1 MVQKETKEKLNFS
14 YARRLGQLPG
24 YLFVEIDRKK
34 KELIKQGVDIINLGI
49 GDPDQPTFTHIVE
62 AMKKALDNSR
72 YHHYP
77 MGTGLEQFRQV
88 SACWYKK
95 RFGVEINSAKEI
107 YTLIG
112 SKEGIGH
119 FPLAFINPGDVV
131 LIPEPAYPVYTS
143 STIFAGGTPY
153 YLPLLEKN
161 NFLPD
166 FSSVPQAIRE
176 KAKLLFLNYPNNP
189 TAAVADKIFFEEV
202 IRFADKNGII
212 VVHDAAYSEIYFEG
226 EKPISFLEVEG
237 AKEVGVE
244 FHSLS
249 KTYNMTGWRIGFVVG
264 NEKLIKGL
272 SQVKD
277 NFDSGVF
284 DCIQVA
290 GMSALE
296 DSQEAVEKIRQM
308 YKRRRDILVE
318 GLRKLGWDVKMPQAT
333 FYVWTKVPGGC
344 SSTQCATKLLEE
356 AGIICTPGKGFG
368 PSGEGYVRF
377 ALTVEEDRL
386 KQSLERI
393 SKVSF

>member
-1 MVQKETKEKLNFS
+1 MLQEKIKNELSFS
-14 YARRLGQLPG
+14 YAQRLNQLPG

-34 KELIKQGVDIINLGI
+34 KEMIKQGVDIINLGI
-49 GDPDQPTFTHIVE
+49 GDPDQPTFAHIVE
-62 AMKKALDNSR
+62 AMKKALDNSQ

-88 SACWYKK
+88 SASWYKR
-95 RFGVEINSAKEI
+95 RFGIEINSAKEI

-119 FPLAFINPGDVV
+119 FPLAFINPGDIV

-143 STIFAGGTPY
+143 STVFAGGVPY
-153 YLPLLEKN
+153 YLPLLEEN

-166 FSSVPQAIRE
+166 LSVIPQAIKE

-189 TAAVADKIFFEEV
+189 TAAVANKEFFKQV
-202 IRFADKNGII
+202 VAFARKNGII
-212 VVHDAAYSEIYFEG
+212 VVHDAAYSEIYFQ
-226 EKPISFLEVEG
+226 EKKPLSFLEIEG

-284 DCIQVA
+284 DCIQIA
-290 GMSALE
+290 GIKALE
-296 DSQEAVEKIRQM
+296 ESGEAVEKIRQM
-308 YKRRRDILVE
+308 YKGRRDVLVE
-318 GLRKLGWDVKMPQAT
+318 GLRNLGWEVRMPQAT
-333 FYVWTKVPGGC
+333 FYVWARVPGNY
-344 SSTQCATKLLEE
+344 SSAEWAKRLLEE

-377 ALTVEEDRL
+377 ALTVDEDRL
-386 KQSLERI
+386 KQSLDRM